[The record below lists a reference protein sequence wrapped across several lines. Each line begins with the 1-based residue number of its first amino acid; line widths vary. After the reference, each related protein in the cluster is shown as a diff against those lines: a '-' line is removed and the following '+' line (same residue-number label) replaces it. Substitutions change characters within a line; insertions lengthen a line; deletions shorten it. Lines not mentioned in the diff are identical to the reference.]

1 MYSMYWYILGM
12 YLSVFT
18 VYVRNV
24 ILLALQL
31 LIKLDIDRVL
41 RTSQLFIIHVI
52 FSIFYRWM
60 RGRWGS
66 RRRSLFGTL
75 GLRFSQV
82 QKRIFEELENQT
94 FGRKQRAMA
103 NGRQK
108 GQRPKF
114 CQDTYGNPCQSL
126 DTTNFCK
133 GKSYFDFTQF
143 PCKKV
148 LKANFALQ
156 PLRASKLHF
165 ESARIVDLSSL

>member
-1 MYSMYWYILGM
+1 MSEML
-12 YLSVFT
+12 FC
-18 VYVRNV
+18 
-24 ILLALQL
+24 LQL

-82 QKRIFEELENQT
+82 HKRVFEKFENQT
-94 FGRKQRAMA
+94 FRRKQRTMA

-126 DTTNFCK
+126 DTTNLCK
-133 GKSYFDFTQF
+133 GKSYFIFLPNF
-143 PCKKV
+143 LVKKFQRPI
-148 LKANFALQ
+148 LHCSLLG
-156 PLRASKLHF
+156 PLNCT
-165 ESARIVDLSSL
+165 VDLSSL